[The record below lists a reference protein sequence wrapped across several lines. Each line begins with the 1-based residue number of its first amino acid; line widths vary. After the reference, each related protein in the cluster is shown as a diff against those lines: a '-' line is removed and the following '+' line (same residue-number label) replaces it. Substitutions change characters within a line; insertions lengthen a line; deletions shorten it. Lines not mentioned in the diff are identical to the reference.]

1 MKKTLKGIL
10 NSLTLIAMVL
20 VIALSV
26 ITFVG
31 VSKNTPTSSG
41 TKSEQVSNPGG
52 TNTGNPSNPEPENPT
67 PAETFELSGI
77 YQFDRELSFD
87 DIYYKDETELI
98 NYFKTKDLNGV
109 YNAVK
114 PLGFDKFIMDM
125 VKHNDNFVA
134 YYFNEGKAQPM
145 ETQNGTFSF
154 LSSKY
159 EDYEDVDF
167 DYTIGEDGTI
177 TTSVPVLNLEFNSKT
192 NELVMVAQF
201 YYTDENDNDV
211 LTPLYVKATLSS
223 VEDSTKLF
231 GNGEYSYVAA
241 SATVETTSNMNVDIN
256 SKLDTLMTMLNIEP
270 VEGKTAREL
279 IESVFAGR
287 KLHLNDDASRIVF
300 VDENGDFSIT
310 PVNTE
315 TKTFTWNNANVKM
328 TSRKLNLEKNKFVV
342 VFEIEVDEES
352 KLVFE
357 FEAENK

>member
-31 VSKNTPTSSG
+31 VNKNTPTSSG
-41 TKSEQVSNPGG
+41 TRTDQVSDPNHGSNIGDPSNPQPE
-52 TNTGNPSNPEPENPT
+52 NPNPSNPVD
-67 PAETFELSGI
+67 LSGI
-77 YQFDRELSFD
+77 YKFDRELSFD
-87 DIYYKDETELI
+87 DIYYKNENELI

-114 PLGFDKFIMDM
+114 PLGFDKFIKDM
-125 VKHNDNFVA
+125 IKHNDNFVA

-145 ETQNGTFSF
+145 ESQNGTYTF

-159 EDYEDVDF
+159 EDVDF
-167 DYTIGEDGTI
+167 DFTTNEDGTI
-177 TTSVPVLNLEFNSKT
+177 TTSVPTLSLELNNET

-201 YYTDENDNDV
+201 YYTDENDNEV
-211 LTPLYVKATLSS
+211 LTPLYVKATLSN
-223 VEDSTKLF
+223 VADSTKLF
-231 GNGEYSYVAA
+231 GNGEYTYVAA
-241 SATVETTSNMNVDIN
+241 SATVETTSNMVVDIN

-279 IESVFAGR
+279 IEGVFAGR

-315 TKTFTWNNANVKM
+315 NQTFTWNNAHVKM
-328 TSRKLNLEKNKFVV
+328 ASRKLNLETNKYIV
-342 VFEIEVDEES
+342 VFEIEIDEES
-352 KLVFE
+352 KLAFE
-357 FEAENK
+357 FTAENK